1 MGSRRDT
8 TTGCWGAGFGGTS
21 SGEPRLPGGSSN
33 EAGLKDARA
42 AGDIVKMSG
51 AMPMGPEE
59 SLIAWKTQA
68 WTNPQT
74 VAWYAQRM
82 NENKGTNRLKNL
94 VEVELCRRC
103 AAGDRVLDV
112 GIGTGRGSIPL
123 LSKGF
128 HVTGV
133 DSSQAM
139 LDQCRR
145 EAGESPIE
153 LLRADIAS
161 LPFPDA
167 SFDTLISL
175 NVLVHFPHWRDVLR
189 EWARVVRPDGRLIFD
204 VHSLDHVQAVSR
216 AHGVPTEE
224 LLAPERRTELYALRV
239 RAEDLVHEAEAL
251 GLSVV
256 AIVPYAAVLGGGNR
270 NFWLDNSRASGY
282 LWERLLSW
290 MALDEPL
297 FQFGRFLEQ
306 SLFAHLTT
314 EATGRFMAV
323 LCRTSDPAANRSWL
337 QRNQQINEALAH
349 GLSARVLSDV
359 VPGDFAA
366 WQTELNG
373 HLNDR
378 RNELMLSFLC
388 TAFAPFLDSGCG
400 EDILAQEHF
409 AALRRYVRKWRI
421 DGATRHF
428 VKSWHRTP
436 SVQEA
441 LTCAGV
447 SLGAGLEY
455 ELTRELLDAVGAFDE
470 GG

>member
-1 MGSRRDT
+1 
-8 TTGCWGAGFGGTS
+8 
-21 SGEPRLPGGSSN
+21 
-33 EAGLKDARA
+33 
-42 AGDIVKMSG
+42 
-51 AMPMGPEE
+51 MPMGSEE

-82 NENKGTNRLKNL
+82 NENTGTNRLKNL
-94 VEVELCRRC
+94 VEIELCLRH

-123 LSKGF
+123 LSRGC

-145 EAGESPIE
+145 EAGKSPIE

-175 NVLVHFPHWRDVLR
+175 NVLVHFPHWRGVLR
-189 EWARVVRPDGRLIFD
+189 EWARVVRPEGRLIFD
-204 VHSLDHVQAVSR
+204 VHSLDHVEAVSR
-216 AHGVPTEE
+216 AHAVPVEE
-224 LLAPERRTELYALRV
+224 LLAPERQTERYTLRV
-239 RAEDLVHEAEAL
+239 RAEDLVDEAESL

-270 NFWLDNSRASGY
+270 NFWLDDSRAYGY

-290 MALDEPL
+290 MAVDEPL
-297 FQFGRFLEQ
+297 FRFGRFLEE

-314 EATGRFMAV
+314 QTTGRFMAV
-323 LCRTSDPAANRSWL
+323 LSRTSDPAANRTWL
-337 QRNQQINEALAH
+337 QRNQRINEALAH
-349 GLSARVLSDV
+349 GLSAPVLSDV
-359 VPGDFAA
+359 IPGDVAA
-366 WQTELNG
+366 WQAELNG
-373 HLNDR
+373 HLDYR
-378 RNELMLSFLC
+378 RNELMLSFFC
-388 TAFAPFLDSGCG
+388 TAFASFLDAGCG
-400 EDILAQEHF
+400 EDVLAPQHL

-421 DGATRHF
+421 DKATRHF

-455 ELTRELLDAVGAFDE
+455 ELTRDLLDAVGAFDE